1 MKTPKTY
8 RLSDLTLD
16 DLSLLCDMWPTCT
29 ETELVERA
37 IHEFRLRSMIYFE
50 ARANMEKKEG

>member
-16 DLSLLCDMWPTCT
+16 DLSRLCEMWPTCS

-37 IHEFRLRSMIYFE
+37 IHEFRFHSMIYFE
-50 ARANMEKKEG
+50 TRASMEKKEG

>member
-16 DLSLLCDMWPTCT
+16 DLSHICEMWPTCT

-37 IHEFRLRSMIYFE
+37 IHEFRIHSMLYFE
-50 ARANMEKKEG
+50 KQASMEKKEG